1 MIDEQLSA
9 NSFSD
14 VSYLSLGSPIS
25 GLLVSLFIRSIRVLR
40 TTSSVT
46 TCSAPAALWV
56 LVVFSGSASRLTS
69 FEAPVEQNNIS
80 LTEN

>member
-14 VSYLSLGSPIS
+14 VSYLSLGSPIW
-25 GLLVSLFIRSIRVLR
+25 GLLVSLFIRSMRVLR

-46 TCSAPAALWV
+46 TCSAPLPFGYWWV
-56 LVVFSGSASRLTS
+56 LGSGSRPTS
-69 FEAPVEQNNIS
+69 FEAPVERDHIS